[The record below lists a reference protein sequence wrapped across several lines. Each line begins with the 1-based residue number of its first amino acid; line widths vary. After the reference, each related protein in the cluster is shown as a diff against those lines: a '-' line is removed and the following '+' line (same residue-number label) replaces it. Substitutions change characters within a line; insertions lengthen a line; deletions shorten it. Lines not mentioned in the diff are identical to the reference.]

1 MSAKEQAIMD
11 IRQDLQSNGKCFIAF
26 RANLNPIMDKL
37 VNEGVLKLKKL
48 EESKKLINKRIEE

>member
-26 RANLNPIMDKL
+26 RANLNSIMDKL
-37 VNEGVLKLKKL
+37 VNEQLSAQEYKSSKTAKK
-48 EESKKLINKRIEE
+48 